1 MHADLSFS
9 LFETPVAACAI
20 VWSARG
26 IAGLQLPEV
35 DDAATRR
42 RVALRHHAREALP
55 TPSAQVAIDAIQAL
69 LNGAPNALLDIELDF
84 AAVSAF
90 NRRVYDLARSIAPG
104 QTRSYGDV
112 AQAIGEPGAARAV
125 GKALGENPFAIIVPC
140 HRVLAAGGRSGG
152 FSAHGG
158 AATKLKLLE
167 IEARIAPREGALF

>member
-1 MHADLSFS
+1 MHANRSFS
-9 LFETPVAACAI
+9 LFDTPVGACAI

-26 IAGLQLPEV
+26 IAGLQLPEA

-42 RVALRHHAREALP
+42 RVALRHRAGEAAP
-55 TPSAQVAIDAIQAL
+55 TPSVQAAVDAIQAL
-69 LNGAPNALLDIELDF
+69 LHGAPNALLEIVLDF
-84 AAVSAF
+84 AEVSSF

-104 QTRSYGDV
+104 QTRSYGEV
-112 AQAIGEPGAARAV
+112 AEAIGEPGAARAV

-167 IEARIAPREGALF
+167 IEARIAPRAGALF